1 MKVLITGF
9 VISIKAK
16 GSDVLENNTK
26 LTKSFYVANFKS
38 KHGILI
44 HSATDLDTWAWLSKD
59 KTTEGCM

>member
-26 LTKSFYVANFKS
+26 LTKSFYIASFKS
-38 KHGILI
+38 EHGILN
-44 HSATDLDTWAWLSKD
+44 HSATDLDT
-59 KTTEGCM
+59 